1 MIEILNN
8 NAAKKFRILINSF
21 KKSKILI
28 PNESYRIEI
37 TQLFIIFEFL
47 QLGKLLQTVTNCQR
61 FLIEKMFDSRAFQLE
76 YLSQIT

>member
-1 MIEILNN
+1 M
-8 NAAKKFRILINSF
+8 KH
-21 KKSKILI
+21 
-28 PNESYRIEI
+28 YRIEI

>member
-1 MIEILNN
+1 M
-8 NAAKKFRILINSF
+8 KH
-21 KKSKILI
+21 
-28 PNESYRIEI
+28 YRIEI

-61 FLIEKMFDSRAFQLE
+61 FEKMFDSRAFQLE